1 MRRHSHLVLLA
12 VVTLMLAIAST
23 GWLLNSPE
31 AATRAGRAIVLLVG
45 TVCAIRYIR
54 RLPSASPAVLCAT
67 VAGGIALVARPGWPL
82 LPVVLG
88 VFVALAWA
96 AVALARGAG
105 PYIAR
110 ARRRRNARS
119 HDTRESVILGA

>member
-1 MRRHSHLVLLA
+1 MKRHTELVLLV
-12 VVTLMLAIAST
+12 VVTLMVAIAST

-45 TVCAIRYIR
+45 TVCAIRYVR

-67 VAGGIALVARPGWPL
+67 VVGGIALVARPGWPL
-82 LPVVLG
+82 MPVVLG

-110 ARRRRNARS
+110 AWRRRNSRS
-119 HDTRESVILGA
+119 GDSRESLILRA